1 MKKIALILS
10 LVAFMGLAFSP
21 ALISSNGN
29 EVVYSDTTKV
39 VKSTKTKAKTK
50 ADCSTKCSQSCTK
63 TDKSKKSSCS
73 DKKVQ

>member
-21 ALISSNGN
+21 SIMSSNGN

-39 VKSTKTKAKTK
+39 VKKTKTKAKT
-50 ADCSTKCSQSCTK
+50 DCSKKCGHSCTK
-63 TDKSKKSSCS
+63 KGNAKSSCC